1 MTSPA
6 DTSPVDTLP
15 RDTSPQGPF
24 ASWPHWTKLLL
35 VASLAV
41 NLLIAGA
48 AGMSYFAPER
58 IERWSGASFTQL
70 LPRSFLT
77 ELPDERRRE
86 FLDLLKSRRDAFRES
101 RQDMTA
107 AAQRFADALERNPYD
122 EAQVNAAIDDFTRLS
137 NDMVDSG
144 TLMTRQIIQKLT
156 PVERSKLAAAVR
168 DRLER
173 IQQRRKKWQTDN
185 HKDRG

>member
-1 MTSPA
+1 MTSPD
-6 DTSPVDTLP
+6 DTPP
-15 RDTSPQGPF
+15 PGPF

-48 AGMSYFAPER
+48 AATSYFAPER

-86 FLDLLKSRRDAFRES
+86 FLDTLKSRRDAFRQS

-122 EAQVNAAIDDFTRLS
+122 EARVNVAIDDFTRLS
-137 NDMVDSG
+137 TEMVDSG

-156 PVERSKLAAAVR
+156 PEERAKLAQAVR
-168 DRLER
+168 DRLDR
-173 IQQRRKKWQTDN
+173 MQQRRKKWQTDKK
-185 HKDRG
+185 KDGG